1 MTKRLCDYCKF
12 EIPSDAITCGHC
24 GKDIPYITEARFCKI
39 HKANYNVR
47 IEVRTGNEIDRCK
60 HCIMD
65 DNEKLIAE
73 RKTEDDARIK
83 LQKELEPLRGHLSI
97 LEENYSAIQSRKIAE
112 KNTVDFGLVIVKM
125 TLLFIPGSLI
135 IGGLL
140 CAILNLGFLFS
151 FGISYFCF
159 CFLFIILPYIKY
171 NTLTKELE
179 SNGKAQDK
187 IRQEIESKGG
197 NPSWRKSKQLSL
209 EDIMKLSSR

>member
-1 MTKRLCDYCKF
+1 
-12 EIPSDAITCGHC
+12 
-24 GKDIPYITEARFCKI
+24 
-39 HKANYNVR
+39 
-47 IEVRTGNEIDRCK
+47 
-60 HCIMD
+60 MD